1 MRLNKIAAVLTAT
14 VFIGCGFSAQAQI
27 FGISKKCKYSNTIF
41 LSASHRNIRP
51 YKQMSVNVSY
61 EDSSTLLTVDFP
73 FNTEGGTVEVFCD
86 GSKVAGITTGGG
98 TMFSCTLQDYG
109 IGIYNIIVSNKKTV
123 VYTKN
128 VVISK

>member
-1 MRLNKIAAVLTAT
+1 MKKVILLLAAVIAVSGAMTKA
-14 VFIGCGFSAQAQI
+14 SAQT
-27 FGISKKCKYSNTIF
+27 GKKFKGQEDGGDKNQHTSP
-41 LSASHRNIRP
+41 RR
-51 YKQMSVNVSY
+51 QMHVNVSY

-109 IGIYNIIVSNKKTV
+109 LGNYNIIVSDKKTV

>member
-1 MRLNKIAAVLTAT
+1 MKKVILLLAAVIAVSGAMTKA
-14 VFIGCGFSAQAQI
+14 SAQT
-27 FGISKKCKYSNTIF
+27 SKKFKGQENDGDKNQHTS
-41 LSASHRNIRP
+41 SKR
-51 YKQMSVNVSY
+51 QMSVNVSY
-61 EDSSTLLTVDFP
+61 EDSSTLLTVNFP

-98 TMFSCTLQDYG
+98 TTFSCTLQDYG
-109 IGIYNIIVSNKKTV
+109 LGNYNIIVSNKKTV